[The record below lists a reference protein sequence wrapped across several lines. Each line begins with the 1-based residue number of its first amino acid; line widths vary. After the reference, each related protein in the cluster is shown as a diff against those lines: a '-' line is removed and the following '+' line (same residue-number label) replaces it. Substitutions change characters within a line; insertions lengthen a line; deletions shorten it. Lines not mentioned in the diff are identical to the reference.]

1 MTFLFLSTANTDI
14 SDSKC
19 ASGDV
24 QWAACSPEEDEYDDG
39 YGSTRS
45 LRLGA
50 VQA

>member
-1 MTFLFLSTANTDI
+1 MASLFLSTANTVI
-14 SDSKC
+14 SDPEC

-24 QWAACSPEEDEYDDG
+24 KRAACSPDEDEYDDG